1 LGRLALGAKLSTSQL
16 STPFQKRMN
25 RKMGISPINGTH
37 KTGVKKHAVNG
48 DSTHGPVYGNGK
60 GKMEV
65 DSDSEED
72 SKSRLIKKLS
82 SKKLELTQSSN
93 KKNISKAKSTVHAAI
108 IQTSPKP
115 SITSPILQHPP
126 AVSVYTT
133 NVSSN
138 TAHQKNGTHAEA
150 PSIPDSTDIRISNDS
165 QVADNDKT
173 EDPEKQ
179 ERKRRKKEK
188 KKEQKRL
195 KKLGKGDLQG

>member
-1 LGRLALGAKLSTSQL
+1 
-16 STPFQKRMN
+16 MN
-25 RKMGISPINGTH
+25 RKMGISSINGTH
-37 KTGVKKHAVNG
+37 KTDVKKHAVNG
-48 DSTHGPVYGNGK
+48 DSPNGLVYGNGK
-60 GKMEV
+60 GKAAV

-93 KKNISKAKSTVHAAI
+93 KKNISKSTVHAAI

-126 AVSVYTT
+126 TVSVSTT

-138 TAHQKNGTHAEA
+138 TAHQRDGTHGEA
-150 PSIPDSTDIRISNDS
+150 PSIPDSTDIWISNDS
-165 QVADNDKT
+165 QVADNDET
-173 EDPEKQ
+173 EDPNNQ

-195 KKLGKGDLQG
+195 KKLEKGGLQGR

>member
-1 LGRLALGAKLSTSQL
+1 
-16 STPFQKRMN
+16 
-25 RKMGISPINGTH
+25 MGISPINGTH
-37 KTGVKKHAVNG
+37 KADVKKNAVNG
-48 DSTHGPVYGNGK
+48 DSTHGRVYGNGK

-93 KKNISKAKSTVHAAI
+93 KKNISTSKSTVHAAI
-108 IQTSPKP
+108 IQTSQKP
-115 SITSPILQHPP
+115 SITSPIPQHPP
-126 AVSVYTT
+126 TVSLSTT
-133 NVSSN
+133 NVSSH
-138 TAHQKNGTHAEA
+138 TAHQRNGTHAAA

-165 QVADNDKT
+165 QVEDNDET
-173 EDPEKQ
+173 EDLDKQ

-195 KKLGKGDLQG
+195 KKMGKGDLQG